1 MARPSLLVNVRE
13 ADGRGRSSAGAQGEM
28 EAPGPRGRSDTPFFT
43 WVKLPRN
50 KWRDVRVRERFAGRG
65 RGALPTHL
73 ILDLAMSF
81 KHCPIRRIQPRGL
94 PILKGH
100 HHVWPRSWH
109 SLQQQGRNGQEAR
122 VQRGSICLWKE
133 KAVLSGP

>member
-1 MARPSLLVNVRE
+1 MAEN
-13 ADGRGRSSAGAQGEM
+13 GA
-28 EAPGPRGRSDTPFFT
+28 ALGPREEIELQAPAGQRSDTPFFT

-50 KWRDVRVRERFAGRG
+50 EWRDVRVRERFAGRG
-65 RGALPTHL
+65 RGALPIHL

-81 KHCPIRRIQPRGL
+81 KHSAPFTGYSQGPAH
-94 PILKGH
+94 PEGH

-109 SLQQQGRNGQEAR
+109 SLQQQEETGRKHAFSGA
-122 VQRGSICLWKE
+122 IACLWKE